1 MTTLLALHV
10 TRTSEQSADDIILFQ
25 TDPAYPDVVEITSTF
40 SGTKKLRYQYTLPRS
55 RCSHYARTIV
65 RALVDDV
72 EPFDRVQISSA
83 MFPAVMY
90 NVEDLVRSRVMES
103 IDEVLHLTFD
113 CIVHRSS

>member
-1 MTTLLALHV
+1 
-10 TRTSEQSADDIILFQ
+10 
-25 TDPAYPDVVEITSTF
+25 
-40 SGTKKLRYQYTLPRS
+40 
-55 RCSHYARTIV
+55 
-65 RALVDDV
+65 
-72 EPFDRVQISSA
+72 